1 MGRDRNI
8 MGRDETETGQFKTRH
23 NEKWVPS
30 KYPNRDI
37 FETFDLSVQSY
48 RDKSRRDKF
57 GTGRD
62 ETAFLVS
69 SRREISRFRFLDPSL
84 AFEFKKFVTNV

>member
-1 MGRDRNI
+1 

-30 KYPNRDI
+30 KHPNREK

-48 RDKSRRDKF
+48 RDISRRDKF

-69 SRREISRFRFLDPSL
+69 SRREILDLKFLDPSL
-84 AFEFKKFVTNV
+84 TRKVEKSLQTSLRFSKG